1 MTYTTIVAGVGDL
14 TDNAHV
20 IDRACEMAR
29 LNDAV
34 LLLVAGFDP
43 VAPRDRARLADA
55 APDIRPVEARLT
67 EDEAYEVV
75 EKARDIALE
84 RGVGLAQGVVV
95 EGEAVSALT
104 LVAIETQADLVV
116 VGSRGVDSLLGRLFG
131 AVSIQVLR
139 KSRCDVLVVVE
150 PDAAMDS
157 AAAAALR
164 AAANSVAAAAVEAV
178 IREAAGDLLE
188 EVRLFDVFRGPQL
201 GEGRKSLAFSLRLR
215 APDRTLTA
223 GELAGVRKR
232 VVKRAAK
239 RLGAELR
246 A

>member
-1 MTYTTIVAGVGDL
+1 MLFRSGK
-14 TDNAHV
+14 
-20 IDRACEMAR
+20 E
-29 LNDAV
+29 
-34 LLLVAGFDP
+34 
-43 VAPRDRARLADA
+43 
-55 APDIRPVEARLT
+55 
-67 EDEAYEVV
+67 
-75 EKARDIALE
+75 DIAL
-84 RGVGLAQGVVV
+84 VVD
-95 EGEAVSALT
+95 EA
-104 LVAIETQADLVV
+104 
-116 VGSRGVDSLLGRLFG
+116 
-131 AVSIQVLR
+131 
-139 KSRCDVLVVVE
+139 
-150 PDAAMDS
+150 
-157 AAAAALR
+157 
-164 AAANSVAAAAVEAV
+164 VAAAAVEAV